1 MNTDNKSSVRSNK
14 AVWLP
19 AKQAQL
25 VIDTAPYTY
34 PRENEIVVQN
44 RAVAINP
51 NDWLTQ
57 SMGSIVLP
65 WTKYPFVLG
74 SDVAGVVVEVGS
86 AVSRFKVGDRVLG
99 HAVAADKKRNNAS
112 EGGFQD
118 YTVLLE
124 NMAAPIPASLSYE
137 NAVVL
142 PLGLSTAA
150 SGLFQKDQL
159 ALQHPSAQAKPTGQ
173 VLLIWGGSTSVG
185 SNAIQLAVA
194 AGYEVITTASP
205 KNFNYVKDLGAA
217 EVFDYR
223 SSTAV
228 RDIIASLKGRQIA
241 GALAL
246 GVGSA
251 EACLEIVH
259 ASQGAKAIA
268 LATPS
273 VSFENAPLGSGRL
286 LWLIPTMAR
295 LIGVNVALMAK
306 ARMRGIRVKYI
317 FGTSL
322 MENEVSRLIYRDFL
336 PGALAKGSYVAVPA
350 PLVFGHGLES
360 IPAAV
365 EAQKQGVS
373 AKKLVVT
380 L

>member
-1 MNTDNKSSVRSNK
+1 MNTNNTSPVPSNK

-19 AKQAQL
+19 AKHAQL
-25 VIDTAPYTY
+25 VLETAPYTS
-34 PRENEIVVQN
+34 PRENEIVVKN

-99 HAVAADKKRNNAS
+99 HAVAADKKRNNPA
-112 EGGFQD
+112 EGGFQE

-124 NMAAPIPASLSYE
+124 NMAAPIPDTLSFE

-159 ALQHPSAQAKPTGQ
+159 ALQHPSAQPKPAGK

-205 KNFNYVKDLGAA
+205 KNFDYVRSLGATQ
-217 EVFDYR
+217 VFDYR
-223 SSTAV
+223 SRTAV
-228 RDIIASLKGRQIA
+228 RDIIASLRGRQIA

-251 EACLEIVH
+251 EACLDIVH
-259 ASQGAKAIA
+259 ASRGAKAIA

-273 VSFENAPLGSGRL
+273 VSFENAPLGSGRMS
-286 LWLIPTMAR
+286 WLIPTMAR
-295 LIGVNVALMAK
+295 LIGVNIALMAK

-322 MENEVSRLIYRDFL
+322 MENEVSRMIYGDFL
-336 PGALAKGSYVAVPA
+336 PGALAKGSYAAVPA
-350 PLVFGHGLES
+350 PSVFGHGLER

-365 EAQKQGVS
+365 EAQKHGVS
-373 AKKLVVT
+373 ARKLVVT

>member
-1 MNTDNKSSVRSNK
+1 MNTNNTSPVPSNK

-19 AKQAQL
+19 AKHAQL
-25 VIDTAPYTY
+25 VLETAPYTS
-34 PRENEIVVQN
+34 PRENEIVVKN

-99 HAVAADKKRNNAS
+99 HAVAADKKRNNPA
-112 EGGFQD
+112 EGGFQE

-124 NMAAPIPASLSYE
+124 NMAAPIPDTLSFE

-159 ALQHPSAQAKPTGQ
+159 ALQHPSAQPKPTGK

-205 KNFNYVKDLGAA
+205 KNFDYVRSLGATQ
-217 EVFDYR
+217 VFDYR
-223 SSTAV
+223 SRTAV
-228 RDIIASLKGRQIA
+228 RDIIASLRGRQIA

-251 EACLEIVH
+251 EACLDIVH
-259 ASQGAKAIA
+259 ASRGAKAIA

-273 VSFENAPLGSGRL
+273 VSFENAPLGSGRMS
-286 LWLIPTMAR
+286 WLIPTMAR
-295 LIGVNVALMAK
+295 LIGVNIALMAK

-322 MENEVSRLIYRDFL
+322 MENEVSRMIYGDFL
-336 PGALAKGSYVAVPA
+336 PGALAKGSYAAVPA
-350 PLVFGHGLES
+350 PSVFGHGLER

-365 EAQKQGVS
+365 EAQKHGVS
-373 AKKLVVT
+373 ARKLVVT